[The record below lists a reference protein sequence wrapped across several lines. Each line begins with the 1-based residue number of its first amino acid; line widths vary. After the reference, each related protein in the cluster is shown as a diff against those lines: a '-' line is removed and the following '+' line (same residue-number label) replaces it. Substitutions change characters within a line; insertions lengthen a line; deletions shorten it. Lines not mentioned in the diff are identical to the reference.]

1 MKYLTL
7 ISELAKRGI
16 QKTEVAKLLGI
27 HWNSVM
33 NKMNGKTA
41 FSVDEAI
48 KIHDAYFPDWKIE
61 ELFRREVMRNERDN
75 QKKR

>member
-7 ISELAKRGI
+7 IGEMTKRGI

-33 NKMNGKTA
+33 NKMNGKTV
-41 FSVDEAI
+41 FSVDEAV
-48 KIHDAYFPDWKIE
+48 KIRDAFFPDWDVG
-61 ELFRREVMRNERDN
+61 ELFRREE
-75 QKKR
+75 